1 MNIYLKPMTLV
12 ITIIII
18 IYIIDIQFQQQ
29 LYDINILYSI
39 LIHVSHVYTLTA

>member
-29 LYDINILYSI
+29 LYDINIPY
-39 LIHVSHVYTLTA
+39 